1 MEAKLSK
8 HWCRSS
14 GKSPGHVSMLC
25 SLQELDTA
33 QSTLPPRGHSS
44 APSKPP
50 CTRAPGCSCRLQ
62 NLEATQSHLHGE
74 LDTIKGLGNT
84 IEAWRQEMDA
94 ASAQAATVLTLVTAD
109 TGQVR

>member
-1 MEAKLSK
+1 MEAYFL
-8 HWCRSS
+8 W
-14 GKSPGHVSMLC
+14 

-33 QSTLPPRGHSS
+33 QSTLPPKKHTTAPPDPTHSGTWL
-44 APSKPP
+44 P
-50 CTRAPGCSCRLQ
+50 CRLQ
-62 NLEATQSHLHGE
+62 SLEATQSHLHGE